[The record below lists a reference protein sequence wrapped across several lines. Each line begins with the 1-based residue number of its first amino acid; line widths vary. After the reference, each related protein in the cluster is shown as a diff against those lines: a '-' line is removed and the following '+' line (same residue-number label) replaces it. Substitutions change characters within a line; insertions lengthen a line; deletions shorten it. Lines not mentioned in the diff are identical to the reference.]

1 MRKKI
6 GILGGSF
13 DPPHKGHKWAVEVC
27 AKDMDLIYVIPS
39 YQTPGK
45 ALSQVHPLDRLKIMK
60 EALKDLPKVKVLD
73 IEIKREEVSYTIDT
87 LNQLSLEKE
96 DVYLIIG
103 EELLSHLHTWKNAEQ
118 IIHKVNL
125 IVLSHTNFKQKKN
138 WPVIFQKYL
147 KTIDKNKG
155 EFKTGKEI
163 IFIKT
168 EKFQGIS
175 STQIRNKLK
184 LGLSVSE
191 MLSSASAPLVQK
203 HYKYLKN
210 SLHTFDDMTD
220 LLKDKGALNPEL
232 FQFKE
237 KIYESILVTSG
248 LNTRHVRSLSMNI
261 QNYIQK
267 TYGISPQYIEG
278 QTLSQ
283 WIVLDYNFLIIHIFY
298 DYLRQYYQLEDLWK
312 QRNNGIKKV

>member
-13 DPPHKGHKWAVEVC
+13 DPPHKGHKWAVEIC
-27 AKDMDLIYVIPS
+27 TKDMDLIYVIPS

-45 ALSQVHPLDRLKIMK
+45 ALSQVHPLDRLKIIK
-60 EALKDLPKVKVLD
+60 KTLKDLPKVKVLD
-73 IEIKREEVSYTIDT
+73 IELKREETSYTIDT

-96 DVYLIIG
+96 DIYLIMG
-103 EELLSHLHTWKNAEQ
+103 EELLSYLHTWKNVEQ

-125 IVLSHTNFKQKKN
+125 IVLSQTNFKQKKN

-147 KTIDKNKG
+147 KEINKNKG
-155 EFKTGKEI
+155 QLKTGKEI

-168 EKFQGIS
+168 ENFQDIS

-184 LGLSVSE
+184 LGLPVST
-191 MLSSASAPLVQK
+191 MLPPSAAPLVQK
-203 HYKYLKN
+203 YYKYLEN
-210 SLHTFDDMTD
+210 SSHTFDDMISF
-220 LLKDKGALNPEL
+220 LKDKGALNPEL

-248 LNTRHVRSLSMNI
+248 LNTRHVRSLSMDI

-312 QRNNGIKKV
+312 KRSK